1 MYMIKDNSKEFDK
14 QKFIKKILEKFYDL
28 EFSERYGFFVLNE
41 LNDDTK
47 KTMGLVDV
55 FKEIANNFDSN
66 TDIDFVS
73 NIISLLTNYL
83 IKEEKA
89 KEVIEAL
96 NKDQK
101 FFKTLYKVFCF
112 NPFDTLAFLLLS
124 KHFELSYFFVLYL
137 SRMELESSD
146 LIELN
151 KAVHVFESHYFI
163 DVRIQ
168 LLNPKSN
175 IYLLKTLYAISL
187 ILPPGKALDTLS
199 YRLKCLEML
208 YDFDEEDKEIKF
220 DEHFTKDIN
229 EDDSSIAISENNEIN
244 RTSKDIEEKEDKY
257 FKDYI
262 QYMDENDKL
271 IFELQNL
278 EKYINI
284 FETQSKKLK
293 NFKRKNRTFKIQNK

>member
-1 MYMIKDNSKEFDK
+1 
-14 QKFIKKILEKFYDL
+14 
-28 EFSERYGFFVLNE
+28 
-41 LNDDTK
+41 
-47 KTMGLVDV
+47 
-55 FKEIANNFDSN
+55 
-66 TDIDFVS
+66 
-73 NIISLLTNYL
+73 
-83 IKEEKA
+83 
-89 KEVIEAL
+89 
-96 NKDQK
+96 
-101 FFKTLYKVFCF
+101 
-112 NPFDTLAFLLLS
+112 
-124 KHFELSYFFVLYL
+124 
-137 SRMELESSD
+137 MELESSD

-199 YRLKCLEML
+199 YRLKCLEIL

-229 EDDSSIAISENNEIN
+229 EDDSSIAIKVKLNKLFNLINLNIRSFEFFHIFELLYKLLILNKDKLYFFN

-262 QYMDENDKL
+262 QYIDENDKL